1 MENPIK
7 AEETV
12 YDLVYIKEMLEKG
25 NFAPEIKATRS
36 YDGSEDKYITF
47 RFPVARN
54 YDELEIIGTKPQD
67 LEKIASSNIFK
78 YRGVSNYEAIWSS
91 ELKCIECRLHF
102 PNITPNPRFI
112 MRTVSKYFPNEGGCI
127 NGGESDENINC
138 VIFSSDKVCASI
150 GYATTEFSLLARFK
164 EGIRFS
170 RVTMKIENV
179 SVKTEDDA
187 RNILEKI
194 SDSLFFQI
202 ETLYNLTITLEPRR
216 LSMVERR
223 RQHNLR
229 HNTTDVDLQNLHLNY
244 EYDKVPMSLYWFSQS
259 SNTSPI
265 FRYFALYQV
274 LEYYFPI
281 YASMNIKTKIQ
292 NLVKDPKFNIN
303 RDSDVARLLNLMKSN
318 NINSIGDEREQLCLT
333 LGSITSGDDLIAFI
347 KENKYL
353 NDYYNSN
360 DSKKFGSKARLNDA
374 KGILEQFAERIY
386 DIRCRIVHNKASETV
401 NKILP
406 MTKEV
411 DYLVNEIEVLRFFAH
426 KAIIANS
433 RPFSLG

>member
-1 MENPIK
+1 MEIPNS

-12 YDLVYIKEMLEKG
+12 YDLVYIKEMLEKS
-25 NFAPEIKATRS
+25 NFAPEIKEYRS
-36 YDGSEDKYITF
+36 LDGCEHNYITF

-54 YDELEIIGTKPQD
+54 HDELEIIDTKPQH

-91 ELKCIECRLHF
+91 ELKCIECHLQF
-102 PNITPNPRFI
+102 PSLPPSPTAI
-112 MRTVSKYFPNEGGCI
+112 MRTVSKYFPAEGGCI
-127 NGGESDENINC
+127 DGGRSVENINC
-138 VIFSSDKVCASI
+138 IILSSDKVRASI

-164 EGIRFS
+164 ENSRFP
-170 RVTMKIENV
+170 RVTMKLENI
-179 SVKTEDDA
+179 SAKTEDDA

-202 ETLYNLTITLEPRR
+202 DTLYNLTITLEPRR

-223 RQHNLR
+223 KKHILR
-229 HNTTDVDLQNLHLNY
+229 HNTTDIELQNLYLNY

-281 YASMNIKTKIQ
+281 YASMNVKSKIQ

-353 NDYYNSN
+353 NEYYNSN
-360 DSKKFGSKARLNDA
+360 DSKTFGGKARLNDA

-401 NKILP
+401 KKILP